1 MSKRSSDG
9 SSTDLLRHYLD
20 EIGSHALLTSEEE
33 IELGQRLAAA
43 RQSDDPDLA
52 RDAIEARRQFIQA
65 NLRLV
70 VSIARRFEGR
80 GLSLLDLIQ
89 EGNLGLMRAVD
100 RFDPSRGVRFSTY
113 GTWWIRQSIGR
124 GLAQSSGAIRLPEHV
139 RTTLHA
145 VERSRERLAGALDR
159 PPSVLEIAADTGL
172 RIEHVEQARRHR
184 VPMLSLSATL
194 TAETDTQ
201 LADTIEDV
209 DAIAPYEAAAAALE
223 RAALH
228 KQLERLSTRERAVL
242 SRRFGL
248 DESSE
253 DTLAAI
259 GADLS
264 LTKERIRQIEAQAM
278 AKLRHPSVAHSLGR
292 NGGSVDRSA

>member
-1 MSKRSSDG
+1 MSKRPTDG
-9 SSTDLLRHYLD
+9 STTDLLRHYLD
-20 EIGSHALLTSEEE
+20 EIGSHTLLTPEEE
-33 IELGQRLAAA
+33 IELGRRLAAA
-43 RQSDDPDLA
+43 RESDDPRLA
-52 RDAIEARRQFIQA
+52 LVAVDARRRFIQA

-124 GLAQSSGAIRLPEHV
+124 GLSQSSGAIRLPEHV

-159 PPSVLEIAADTGL
+159 SPSTSEIAADTGL

-194 TAETDTQ
+194 SAETDTQ
-201 LADTIEDV
+201 LADTIEDTE
-209 DAIAPYEAAAAALE
+209 AIAPYEAAASALE

-228 KQLERLSTRERAVL
+228 TQLQRLSPRERDVL

-248 DESSE
+248 HESSE

-292 NGGSVDRSA
+292 HDPMGRSA